1 MGRDGT
7 ERDEAQRRRRA
18 RELVT
23 MLRGRDVDGVVL
35 SFVDTAGVNRIKAVP
50 VERLESAAVWGVG
63 MSPVFDTFL
72 SDDVPITSDELGGP
86 DGDLRLVP
94 DLDALTVLA
103 GQPGWA
109 WAPVDRYTQDGGV
122 HPACQRRFA
131 ATMVDQAAGA
141 GLTFRASFEIEW
153 AVSSGTGH
161 DFEPASSGPAYGM
174 TRLVELSDYL
184 RDVLVALQRQGVDVE
199 QIHPEYSDGQYEVS
213 IAATDP
219 VTAADHSV
227 LVRQTIR
234 AVSQRHGLRA
244 SFAPSVIAGH
254 VGNGGHIHISA
265 WRDGQNLFAGGD
277 RRYEMTTAGESFM
290 AGVLEL
296 LPALLA
302 IGAPTPASY
311 LRLVPS
317 HWAGAYACWGRESRE
332 SALRFITGGV
342 GTRGRAAN
350 FEVKCFDLAANPYLA
365 IGTLIAAGLHGVKS
379 STPLG
384 EEVTGDPAWYAD
396 DVLAARGIS
405 RLPTSLDETV
415 DAFAESD
422 VLRDALG
429 QPMFG
434 AVIAVRRGDAERL
447 RESSPEEIAAALRW
461 VY

>member
-1 MGRDGT
+1 MGREDG
-7 ERDEAQRRRRA
+7 ERGRRA

-23 MLRGRDVDGVVL
+23 TLRGQDVDGVVL

-50 VERLESAAVWGVG
+50 IERLESAAVWGVG

-72 SDDVPITSDELGGP
+72 SNDVPITSDELGGP

-131 ATMVDQAAGA
+131 AGMVDRAAGA
-141 GLTFRASFEIEW
+141 GLSFRASFELEW
-153 AVSSGTGH
+153 AVSSGTGS
-161 DFEPASSGPAYGM
+161 DFGPACAGPAYGM

-184 RDVLVALQRQGVDVE
+184 RDVLAALQREGLDVE

-213 IAATDP
+213 VGATGP
-219 VTAADHSV
+219 VTAADNSV
-227 LVRQTIR
+227 LARETIR

-244 SFAPSVIAGH
+244 SFAPSVVAGH
-254 VGNGGHIHISA
+254 VGNGGHIHISV

-277 RRYEMTTAGESFM
+277 RRYEMTAEGESFI
-290 AGVLEL
+290 AGVLQQ

-317 HWAGAYACWGRESRE
+317 HWAGAYACWGRETRE
-332 SALRFITGGV
+332 AALRFITGGV
-342 GTRGRAAN
+342 GTRSRAAN

-365 IGTLIAAGLHGVKS
+365 IGTLIAAGLHGVKAS
-379 STPLG
+379 APLG
-384 EEVTGDPAWYAD
+384 EEITGDPAWYGD
-396 DVLAARGIS
+396 DDLAARGIS
-405 RLPTSLDETV
+405 RLPTSLDSAV

-422 VLRDALG
+422 VLREALG
-429 QPMFG
+429 SAMSG

-447 RESSPEEIAAALRW
+447 RDSSPEEIAAALRW